1 LDKHQRKV
9 SPGTP
14 TLGRQTFS
22 QIKPSPKKEAL
33 PTRTDMTFIQKHI
46 PTLYKILPK
55 QIERVVVKHY
65 IDRDVYI
72 KDSNGLIK
80 EDLVRLK
87 LAIPNK
93 PFNTSDT
100 LSDVAYKAGQQ
111 SVITYIENL
120 IERK

>member
-1 LDKHQRKV
+1 
-9 SPGTP
+9 
-14 TLGRQTFS
+14 
-22 QIKPSPKKEAL
+22 
-33 PTRTDMTFIQKHI
+33 MTFIQKHI

-55 QIERVVVKHY
+55 QIVTTEKM
-65 IDRDVYI
+65 VYV